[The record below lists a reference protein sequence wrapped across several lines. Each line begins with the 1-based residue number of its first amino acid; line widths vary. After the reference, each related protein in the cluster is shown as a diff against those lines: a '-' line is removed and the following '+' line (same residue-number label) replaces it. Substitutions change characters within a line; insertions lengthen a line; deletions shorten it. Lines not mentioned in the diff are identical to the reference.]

1 MCILLGAGGGR
12 RSRERRQVHGV
23 DHRWWTLQRDGREQL
38 LRQRLRAGALPPQA
52 LRPSIAS
59 LTLVEYGGTPRAL
72 AVAGVSRAV
81 FVYMLPLKSPL
92 HTARLPLPKV
102 FKGLEGG
109 GPGAWC
115 SLVLKHCVST
125 LHSMFS
131 NFQSS

>member
-23 DHRWWTLQRDGREQL
+23 DRWWTLQRDGREQL

-72 AVAGVSRAV
+72 AVAGDSRAV

-92 HTARLPLPKV
+92 PTARLPLPKV
-102 FKGLEGG
+102 FKGLKGG
-109 GPGAWC
+109 GPGA
-115 SLVLKHCVST
+115 
-125 LHSMFS
+125 
-131 NFQSS
+131 